1 MDRYMIW
8 RRSSYSGLNNECVEV
23 AGSSGRRA
31 VRDSKLGEPSPV
43 LSFSAKAFDAFL
55 VRCKEGALDG

>member
-1 MDRYMIW
+1 MDSYMVW

-23 AGSSGRRA
+23 AGSSGRCA
-31 VRDSKLGEPSPV
+31 VRDSKSGEPGPV

-55 VRCKEGALDG
+55 ARCKAGALDR